1 MEGTQP
7 LYKRV
12 LIKLSG
18 EALSAGQDGILNYTF
33 LEKICAVIKRCVDM
47 GVEVSI
53 VAVSYTHLDVYKR
66 QIIYYTLLTE
76 RESHI

>member
-47 GVEVSI
+47 GVEVS
-53 VAVSYTHLDVYKR
+53 SCR
-66 QIIYYTLLTE
+66 GR
-76 RESHI
+76 REYLARKTRDRDGQDTG